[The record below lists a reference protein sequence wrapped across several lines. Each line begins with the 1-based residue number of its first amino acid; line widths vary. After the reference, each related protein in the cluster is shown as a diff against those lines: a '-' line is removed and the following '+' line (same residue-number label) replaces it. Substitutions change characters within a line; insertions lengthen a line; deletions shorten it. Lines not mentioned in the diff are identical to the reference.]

1 MANPQE
7 KKKGREE
14 FARHVLK
21 DNGNGTWS
29 VIRQRCQVVDET
41 LHMGPCN
48 KERASLECEERFM
61 AESDERREREE
72 W

>member
-1 MANPQE
+1 MAKPQE
-7 KKKGREE
+7 KMKLREE
-14 FARHVLK
+14 FTRHSLK

-41 LHMGPCN
+41 LHFGPTS
-48 KERASLECEERFM
+48 KDAATLECEERFM
-61 AESDERREREE
+61 AETDERREREE